1 MASTSTPFVPAG
13 FVVPTR
19 LATPEFTLRMLTI
32 DDVIKDFDAVM
43 SSVSHLRNVWPE
55 GTWPEG
61 LTLRQN
67 LIDLGWHEKE
77 FQLRQSFAFTL
88 MTPAEER
95 AIGCVYVY
103 PSTKVGH
110 DAEVYLWARQSELES
125 GLEQRLHDTV
135 RSWLQTDWPFSAVA
149 FPGRSVSW
157 AAWNAKASQF
167 R

>member
-1 MASTSTPFVPAG
+1 MAVTATPFVPAT
-13 FVVPTR
+13 FEVPLR
-19 LATPEFTLRMLTI
+19 LVTPEFTLRKLTV
-32 DDVIKDFDAVM
+32 DDVIKDFEAVM
-43 SSVSHLRNVWPE
+43 SSASHLRTVWPE
-55 GTWPEG
+55 SDWPEG

-77 FQLRQSFAFTL
+77 FQTRQSFAYTVL
-88 MTPAEER
+88 APSEER
-95 AIGCVYVY
+95 AVGCVYVY

-125 GLEQRLHDTV
+125 GLEDRLYLSV
-135 RSWLQTDWPFSAVA
+135 RNWLQQHWPFSSVA

-157 AAWNAKASQF
+157 DEWNAKGDQL

>member
-1 MASTSTPFVPAG
+1 VAVTATPFVPAT
-13 FVVPTR
+13 FEVPLR
-19 LATPEFTLRMLTI
+19 LATSEFTLRKLTV
-32 DDVIKDFDAVM
+32 DDVIKDYEAVM
-43 SSVSHLRNVWPE
+43 SSVSHLRTVWPD

-77 FQLRQSFAFTL
+77 FQLRQSFAFTVL
-88 MTPAEER
+88 SPLEER
-95 AIGCVYVY
+95 AVGCVYVY

-125 GLEQRLHDTV
+125 GLEDRLYDSV
-135 RSWLQTDWPFSAVA
+135 RNWLEQDWPFSSVA
-149 FPGRSVSW
+149 FPGRSVTWVEWS
-157 AAWNAKASQF
+157 AKGDQL